1 MRLYYNQFF
10 EKGQQVINFNLY
22 KIGLSADD
30 PVYTLINVLEELDF
44 SSLLARYSDKGRKGY
59 NPIMLFAVLL
69 YANMRGIRAVDRIV
83 ELCERDIAFIWI
95 TKGEKPQRDAFY
107 SFLNDKLSK
116 EILEDLHYQFI
127 RILEKEGLVTL
138 KTLFIDGTKIEA
150 NANRY
155 TFVWRGTLNY
165 HLAGLLDNIDEL
177 YSKYNNF
184 IESNGYNKKYEFPL
198 ETMFVVD
205 KIDKIKNTIGEN
217 RKRKSLNLKKL
228 SNNSIIEID
237 NISPIELLNLQIK
250 LFHIANAEKI
260 PFVYGK
266 GQRKSEIQKLYEAF
280 EEASIRLFK
289 YKDHFKVMGNDRN
302 SYSKT
307 DIEATFM
314 RMKDD
319 HMQNGQLKPAYNVQ
333 IAVEN
338 YFVIHTYIS
347 NDRTDYNT
355 LIPILKKHK
364 DNLHEFPKEV
374 TADSGYS
381 SEPNLA
387 YLRNNNISSYI
398 KLQEHEKMKKK
409 SYKNDIGKFY
419 NMKKVIINKCVYF
432 ICKNER
438 MLEHQYSETR
448 NIDGYKRKYEVYSCN
463 DCSGC
468 EFKPKC
474 LYKYNEEK
482 DINKNKVMKINMLWE
497 SLKAESH
504 ENIQSEKGITY
515 RHIRS
520 IQTEGYFG
528 DIKENENFR
537 RFNHRTSDKVYKEFL
552 LHAVGRNLNKYHR
565 FANKKIKK
573 YERKIA

>member
-1 MRLYYNQFF
+1 
-10 EKGQQVINFNLY
+10 
-22 KIGLSADD
+22 
-30 PVYTLINVLEELDF
+30 
-44 SSLLARYSDKGRKGY
+44 
-59 NPIMLFAVLL
+59 
-69 YANMRGIRAVDRIV
+69 
-83 ELCERDIAFIWI
+83 
-95 TKGEKPQRDAFY
+95 
-107 SFLNDKLSK
+107 
-116 EILEDLHYQFI
+116 
-127 RILEKEGLVTL
+127 
-138 KTLFIDGTKIEA
+138 
-150 NANRY
+150 
-155 TFVWRGTLNY
+155 
-165 HLAGLLDNIDEL
+165 
-177 YSKYNNF
+177 
-184 IESNGYNKKYEFPL
+184 
-198 ETMFVVD
+198 
-205 KIDKIKNTIGEN
+205 
-217 RKRKSLNLKKL
+217 
-228 SNNSIIEID
+228 
-237 NISPIELLNLQIK
+237 
-250 LFHIANAEKI
+250 
-260 PFVYGK
+260 
-266 GQRKSEIQKLYEAF
+266 
-280 EEASIRLFK
+280 
-289 YKDHFKVMGNDRN
+289 
-302 SYSKT
+302 
-307 DIEATFM
+307 
-314 RMKDD
+314 
-319 HMQNGQLKPAYNVQ
+319 
-333 IAVEN
+333 
-338 YFVIHTYIS
+338 
-347 NDRTDYNT
+347 
-355 LIPILKKHK
+355 
-364 DNLHEFPKEV
+364 
-374 TADSGYS
+374 
-381 SEPNLA
+381 
-387 YLRNNNISSYI
+387 
-398 KLQEHEKMKKK
+398 MKKK